1 MKTETEKMIEKQ
13 MRSIDNFNE
22 TENDEVEVEEVRG
35 EGNKKTAEL

>member
-22 TENDEVEVEEVRG
+22 TENDEVEVEEWDM
-35 EGNKKTAEL
+35 